1 MHGKSECNNSFITE
15 TKFSKAGFYKQ
26 KRGLI
31 YNSGFPPKSTTFQV
45 NAYQYPWFFWYM
57 KSRNTL
63 LSSVEKFYLA
73 LSNNLCMPTS
83 EKKYYSLLEIT
94 RSLESVIQ
102 KTYTKSYW
110 VKAEIAKLNFYT
122 HSGHCYPELVE
133 KESGK
138 VLAQI
143 RSTIWAG
150 NFDRINNKFR
160 KITRENLDEGM
171 TVLFLAKVGFHP
183 VYGISL
189 NISDIEPAFTL
200 GEMTREKT
208 DSIERLKKEGL
219 FLKNKAVKKA
229 LLPKRIAIISVET
242 SKGYK
247 DFIQIL
253 STNEWGY
260 GFFQMLFP
268 ALLQGD
274 GAVKSIKAQLSRIR
288 EAIDHFDVVVI
299 IRGGG
304 GDIGLSSFDNYSLA
318 KTVATFP
325 IPVLSGIGH
334 ATNETVVEMV
344 AYANKITP
352 TDLAYYLIQQFHNFS
367 VRLQNAQ
374 KSIFEE
380 SQKMIQTAHQQTN
393 EQSRLFH
400 FSTRNLINTH
410 HTTIAFLAQKLE
422 RNALAS
428 LNKENGYLSEVSTHM
443 THQPLQ
449 LLTKS
454 KHKLLNLQKELV
466 IFSQYKIKSTNTQL
480 ELLYEKVNL
489 LKPENILKRGY
500 SITTFNG
507 KPIRDVKQLA
517 KDEIVETTLFKGK
530 IKSKIESIEK

>member
-1 MHGKSECNNSFITE
+1 
-15 TKFSKAGFYKQ
+15 
-26 KRGLI
+26 
-31 YNSGFPPKSTTFQV
+31 
-45 NAYQYPWFFWYM
+45 
-57 KSRNTL
+57 
-63 LSSVEKFYLA
+63 
-73 LSNNLCMPTS
+73 MPTS

-133 KESGK
+133 KEGGK

-150 NFDRINNKFR
+150 NYERINNKF
-160 KITRENLDEGM
+160 KETTRENLDEGM

-208 DSIERLKKEGL
+208 QSIERLRKEGL
-219 FLKNKAVKKA
+219 FEKNKALPLA

-247 DFIQIL
+247 DFTQIL
-253 STNEWGY
+253 SANDWGY

-268 ALLQGD
+268 ALLQGE
-274 GAVKSIKAQLSRIR
+274 GAVKSIKAQLLQIKKT
-288 EAIDHFDVVVI
+288 IKHFDIVVI

-318 KTVATFP
+318 KAVATFP

-344 AYANKITP
+344 AHANKITP
-352 TDLAYYLIQQFHNFS
+352 TDLAYYLIQQFHNFA
-367 VRLQNAQ
+367 VRFQNAQ
-374 KSIFEE
+374 KSVFEE

-393 EQSRLFH
+393 ELSHLFH
-400 FSTRNLINTH
+400 YSTRNLINTH
-410 HTTIAFLAQKLE
+410 QTTIAYLVQKLE

-428 LNKENGYLSEVSTHM
+428 LNKENGYLSELSTHI
-443 THQPLQ
+443 THRPFQ
-449 LLTKS
+449 LLTNS
-454 KHKLLNLQKELV
+454 KHKLYDLQKELA
-466 IFSQYKIKSTNTQL
+466 IFSQHQIKSTNNQL
-480 ELLYEKVNL
+480 QLLHEKVNL

-500 SITTFNG
+500 SITTLNG
-507 KPIRDVKQLA
+507 KPIRDIKQLA
-517 KDEIVETTLFKGK
+517 KNEIVETTLFQGK